1 MKTVVYQSYRTHNV
15 PHWIFRCMQIVPLWA
30 KRHGFEYRFYDDGF
44 FNRVP
49 AWFKQRVNNLILPM
63 SDLARLLVAHELLEG
78 GFERVVWI
86 DADVLI
92 FDIDRFRIDIPGSCA
107 FCKEWWLG
115 PNAEK
120 KMQIYSRV
128 NNAVL
133 MFTRESSLLDFYIE
147 SAQAFV
153 RYKRSQIGHADIGT
167 KFLSRLHALAHFPLL
182 TNVGMISPW
191 LLNDIAEGPG
201 DLTDWYMQHASQ
213 PMFAA
218 NLCGSMLKGDVNAQK
233 VDRVV
238 QQLLTSR
245 GAILNQYLVKTN

>member
-15 PHWIFRCMQIVPLWA
+15 PHWIFHCMQIVSLWA
-30 KRHGFEYRFYDDGF
+30 GRHGFAYRFYDDGI

-63 SDLARLLVAHELLEG
+63 SDLARLLVAHELLEE

-92 FDIDRFRIDIPGSCA
+92 FDIDQFHIDVPGTCA

-115 PNAEK
+115 PNAEM
-120 KMQIYSRV
+120 KMRIYSRV

-133 MFTRESSLLDFYIE
+133 MFTRESNFLDFYIE

-153 RYKRSQIGHADIGT
+153 RYKRSQIGHTDIGT
-167 KFLSRLHALAHFPLL
+167 QFLSRLHALAHFPLL

-191 LLNDIAEGPG
+191 LLSDMAEGPG
-201 DLTDWYMQHASQ
+201 DLTDWYMQHANQ
-213 PMFAA
+213 PIFAA
-218 NLCGSMLKGDVNAQK
+218 NLCGSMVRGDVHAQK
-233 VDRVV
+233 VERVV
-238 QQLLTSR
+238 QKLLASR
-245 GAILNQYLVKTN
+245 GEILNQHLVKTN